1 MNKYHLFDYEPQSI
15 YGEDLQ
21 DALLR
26 QKTLRKPVT
35 FFHGEKRGGDK
46 LTIAN
51 IIGIEPTP
59 NTTRGD
65 KKFDRVIVELD
76 DRRII
81 TIDATTEQTIAA
93 AALGSIKSERKAQSS
108 AANGKLGGRPRKNQE

>member
-1 MNKYHLFDYEPQSI
+1 MNKYHLFDYEPHSI
-15 YGEDLQ
+15 YGDDLQ

-26 QKTLRKPVT
+26 QKTISRPAT

-46 LTIAN
+46 LTISN

-59 NTTRGD
+59 NSTRGD

-81 TIDATTEQTIAA
+81 TVDATTEVTIAA
-93 AALGSIKSERKAQSS
+93 SALGSIKSDAKAE
-108 AANGKLGGRPRKNQE
+108 AARANGKKGGRPRKTA